1 MEDVNLLSRLIYD
14 MLLVTDGRTTDLLET
29 LMDEKMQV
37 TVIRQEQWTERRG
50 VTAAGS
56 PFYLRE
62 SVLSGAD
69 SGFIVSHNIALVHAK
84 NVPPLLFE
92 KIAHKEEGIGKAIS
106 SIGVESFRKVL
117 DSGHIRGEA
126 AVDLFQKPMKLKF
139 SELNEPVPFK
149 KYVIY
154 FGLVPGI
161 QMLEYYNPELVQ
173 YRLKRYGK
181 TDKG

>member
-1 MEDVNLLSRLIYD
+1 

-29 LMDEKMQV
+29 LLDEEMQV
-37 TVIRQEQWTERRG
+37 TVIRQELWTERQG
-50 VTAAGS
+50 DMPQGS
-56 PFYLRE
+56 PCYLRE

-69 SGFIVSHNIALVHAK
+69 SGFVVSHNIALVHAN
-84 NVPPLLFE
+84 NVPPILFE
-92 KIAHKEEGIGKAIS
+92 KIAHKKEGIGKAIS

-139 SELNEPVPFK
+139 SGLNEPTPFK
-149 KYVIY
+149 RYVIY

-161 QMLEYYNPELVQ
+161 QMLEYYNPKLVQ
-173 YRLKRYGK
+173 YRLKRHGK
-181 TDKG
+181 TQNS